1 MEGTVEAKG
10 VPTMPRLG
18 SRSPAPPF
26 EGETTH
32 GAIRLED
39 FKGS

>member
-18 SRSPAPPF
+18 SPAPPF